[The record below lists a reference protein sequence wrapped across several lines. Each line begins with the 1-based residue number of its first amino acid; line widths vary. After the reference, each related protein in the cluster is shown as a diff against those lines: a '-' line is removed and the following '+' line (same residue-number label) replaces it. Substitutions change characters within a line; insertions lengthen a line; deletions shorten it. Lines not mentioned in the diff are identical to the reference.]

1 MAVEVDIEKRLGNF
15 QLSVQFQAGEET
27 LAILG
32 SSGCGKTMTLKCIA
46 GIEKPDCGRI
56 VLNQKVLFDSAKGI
70 DLPPQQRH
78 TGLLFQDYALFS
90 SMTVLENIMA
100 GAYRRKKSLRKSL
113 ALDMIERMGL
123 KNLMNHYPAQLS
135 GGQRQRTSLARML
148 LSAPEIM
155 LLDEPFSALD
165 SHLRQRMEQEIKLLL
180 KDFGKT
186 AILVSHDIEESY
198 RMASRI
204 AVMGEGVIENIGEK
218 TELYRNPKT
227 KKGAQLLGCRNFSRA
242 ICQSGGW
249 VYAQDWN
256 LKLWAKKAQDR
267 AGAACYV
274 GIREGDLRLARPEDP
289 RENRCKCTVEG
300 YLENPDCFIL
310 LLRPHGAKAET
321 ILRCQLPF
329 GLDGMQKK
337 DCTEVELYLPPAAI
351 MLLTE

>member
-148 LSAPEIM
+148 L
-155 LLDEPFSALD
+155 
-165 SHLRQRMEQEIKLLL
+165 
-180 KDFGKT
+180 
-186 AILVSHDIEESY
+186 
-198 RMASRI
+198 
-204 AVMGEGVIENIGEK
+204 
-218 TELYRNPKT
+218 
-227 KKGAQLLGCRNFSRA
+227 
-242 ICQSGGW
+242 
-249 VYAQDWN
+249 
-256 LKLWAKKAQDR
+256 
-267 AGAACYV
+267 
-274 GIREGDLRLARPEDP
+274 
-289 RENRCKCTVEG
+289 
-300 YLENPDCFIL
+300 
-310 LLRPHGAKAET
+310 
-321 ILRCQLPF
+321 
-329 GLDGMQKK
+329 
-337 DCTEVELYLPPAAI
+337 
-351 MLLTE
+351 